1 MKILGV
7 IASRYASSRFH
18 AKALADILG
27 KPMVWWVY
35 EQAKRARNLDELVV
49 ATDDERIVKVCDSFE
64 IPSVMTDSSHQTAA
78 NRLYEV
84 STKIEADYYIQ
95 INGDEPLI
103 NADFIEV
110 VVPKEIPFDVE
121 FGSSLV
127 CEMKEASEVLDPAN
141 IKVVFDEDENTLYM
155 SRAAIPHPYKRLD
168 FKYYKHIG
176 IIGYNKLMLKLYN
189 ETKPGYTESIEG
201 VDTLRFNDYGKIL
214 KAFKVPS
221 YDSLSVDTPKDLEIV
236 TQIIKDKFKRGELLD
251 IKEKLCV

>member
-7 IASRYASSRFH
+7 IASRYASSRFP

-27 KPMVWWVY
+27 KPMIWWVY
-35 EQAKRARNLDELVV
+35 QQSKKAKKLDKLLI
-49 ATDDERIVKVCDSFE
+49 ATDDERIVRVCDSFE

-141 IKVVFDEDENTLYM
+141 IKVVFDENFNTLYM
-155 SRAAIPHPYKRLD
+155 SRAPIPFPYKTLN

-251 IKEKLCV
+251 IKERL